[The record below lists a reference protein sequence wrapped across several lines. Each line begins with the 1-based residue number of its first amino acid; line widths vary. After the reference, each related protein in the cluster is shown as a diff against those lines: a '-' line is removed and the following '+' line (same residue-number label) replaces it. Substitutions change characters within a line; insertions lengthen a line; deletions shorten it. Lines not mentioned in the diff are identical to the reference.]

1 MSLTSNG
8 SKKTFTYSLN
18 PLIFLPNPWITPI
31 LNPQFLV
38 NTCMLLSK
46 LEIKGFK
53 SFGDK
58 MVIHFDKGITGV
70 VGPNGCG
77 KSNVVDAIRWVLG
90 EQKSRLL
97 RSDKME
103 NVIFNGTKN
112 RKATN
117 LAEVSLTFENT
128 KNLLPT
134 EYTHVTITRRYYR
147 TGESEYQINGVT
159 CRLKD
164 ITNLFLDTGINS
176 NSYAIIELKM
186 IDELLNDKNNSRR
199 ELFEEAA
206 GISKFKNRKRETLRK
221 LEDTDADLS
230 RVEDLLFE
238 IDKNL
243 KALEKQAKQA
253 AKYFEIKA
261 EYREASINLAKK
273 SLEQLLQSLQEVQNS
288 SQNEA
293 DLKLQLQTQITE
305 LEAQLSA
312 AKAELIG
319 KEKLLASRQK
329 ALNEQVNKI
338 RGFESDKKIKNER
351 LRFLEDRSQA
361 LREQID
367 LDRKSNDR
375 AAFSIRSLEQEK
387 EGAEKLLAEKE
398 VLVSQLREEYD
409 SQKASTTEK
418 QDQHKA
424 LNQQVEKTK
433 EHLYQVGKEVEIKQ
447 IQLSTLKQE
456 LERTSYDDSSQEAN
470 LAEYEI
476 GMNQVKAE
484 LDEAQASH
492 SLLKQKQEE
501 QNQKVEDTNRVV
513 ELIREE
519 LTQISRKLDSKTNEF
534 SLTKSLVENLEGFPE
549 AIKFLKKNPS
559 WGKDVPLL
567 SDLLTTDDRYR
578 ITIENYLE
586 SYLNYYV
593 VDTEAEAIAAIQ
605 LLSDAARGKPNF
617 FILEHFEHFK
627 ASQAQL
633 FSNTIAATEIIEFDE
648 KYSRLINFILDNVYI
663 VQGDYKEFPQG
674 VEGVFLAESGQYIKK
689 RFSLSGG
696 SVGLFEGKRI
706 GRAKNLEKLEKE
718 IKELHKK
725 VSSAR
730 SNLDQKVS
738 ELSKLK
744 EVSFKKASEESQVRI
759 DELNAAFVSVR
770 TKKEQLAE
778 LLSSNANK
786 REDILERI
794 AGLEDRLAVILP
806 QLTVEKEQFELA
818 AEQLASAAEVLEQE
832 NKRLTEKSQL
842 FNQENITYIQQLNR
856 VSAAEQEITFKQSAF
871 ESSKERIEKAQ
882 AELAQ
887 LDAEIK
893 VLLDTNEVKD
903 DELIELYTEKEAIE
917 LGVTEAEK
925 SYYTARGQIDELD
938 NGIRSLQ
945 KSKEGFE
952 QLILSL
958 QAQVTEIRLKMSG
971 MKERLNVEFDLD
983 LDQVMA
989 ENPALDPV
997 FADFKEEELRE
1008 LVRKQKERLDK
1019 IGPINPMAMEA
1030 YDEIKIRYD
1039 FISNQKEDLAKAKL
1053 SLLST
1058 ISEIDLV
1065 AKETFLDAFGKIKEN
1080 FVKVFRSLFT
1090 EQDDCDLTL
1099 VDPDN
1104 PLESAIEIMA
1114 KPKGKRPLTINQL
1127 SGGEKTLTAT
1137 SLLFSIYLL
1146 KPAPFCIFDE
1156 VDAPLD
1162 DANIDKF
1169 NQIIQ
1174 KFSAESQFIIVTH
1187 NKRTMA
1193 STDIIYG
1200 ITMIEAGVSRV
1211 VPVDLRE
1218 LE

>member
-1 MSLTSNG
+1 
-8 SKKTFTYSLN
+8 
-18 PLIFLPNPWITPI
+18 
-31 LNPQFLV
+31 
-38 NTCMLLSK
+38 MLLSK

-77 KSNVVDAIRWVLG
+77 KSNIVDAIRWVLG
-90 EQKSRLL
+90 EQKSRML

-112 RKATN
+112 RKPTN

-147 TGESEYQINGVT
+147 SGESEYQINGVT

-164 ITNLFLDTGINS
+164 INNLFMDTGINS

-243 KALEKQAKQA
+243 KSLEKQAKQA
-253 AKYFEIKA
+253 ARYFEIKA
-261 EYREASINLAKK
+261 DYRIASINLAKK
-273 SLEQLLQSLQEVQNS
+273 SLEQLQLALVDAQSKIQQES
-288 SQNEA
+288 
-293 DLKLQLQTQITE
+293 DHKIGIQTQIAA
-305 LEAQLSA
+305 LEALLSA
-312 AKAELIG
+312 SKSDLIG

-338 RGFESDKKIKNER
+338 RTFESDKRIKNER

-367 LDRKSNDR
+367 QDRKSNER
-375 AAFSIRSLEQEK
+375 AAFAIRSLEQEK
-387 EGAEKLLAEKE
+387 EAAEKILAEKE
-398 VLVSQLREEYD
+398 VLVAHLREEYD
-409 SQKASTTEK
+409 LQKTATVVK
-418 QDQHKA
+418 QEQHKE
-424 LNQQVEKTK
+424 LSQQVSPLKDRV
-433 EHLYQVGKEVEIKQ
+433 YQAGKDVEIKQ

-456 LERTSYDDSSQEAN
+456 LDRTSSDDSSQEASLIDFEQN
-470 LAEYEI
+470 LTHVKSELDQAQQAYEI
-476 GMNQVKAE
+476 LK
-484 LDEAQASH
+484 
-492 SLLKQKQEE
+492 LKQEDQD
-501 QNQKVEDTNRVV
+501 QKVEETNRIV
-513 ELIREE
+513 EMIREE

-534 SLTKSLVENLEGFPE
+534 NLTKSLVENLEGFPE
-549 AIKFLKKNPS
+549 AIKFLKKNQS

-567 SDLLTTDDRYR
+567 SDLLTTDEKYR
-578 ITIENYLE
+578 VTIENYLE
-586 SYLNYYV
+586 NYLNYYV
-593 VDTEAEAIAAIQ
+593 VDTEAEAYAAIQ
-605 LLSDAARGKPNF
+605 LLTDAAKGKANF
-617 FILEHFEHFK
+617 FILEHFEHFSS
-627 ASQAQL
+627 SQAQL
-633 FSNTIAATEIIEFDE
+633 FSNTLAATEIIEFDV
-648 KYSRLINFILDNVYI
+648 KYSRLINYILDNVYI
-663 VQGDYKEFPQG
+663 VQGEYQDFPIQK
-674 VEGVFLAESGQYIKK
+674 EGVFLSESGKYIKK
-689 RFSLSGG
+689 KFSLSGG

-706 GRAKNLEKLEKE
+706 GRAKNLEKLERE

-725 VSSAR
+725 VSTSRA
-730 SNLDQKVS
+730 NLDQKLG
-738 ELSKLK
+738 ELTKLK
-744 EVSFKKASEESQVRI
+744 ELSFKKALEESQARLQ
-759 DELNAAFVSVR
+759 ELNSDFVSVR

-778 LLSSNANK
+778 LLYSNANK
-786 REDILERI
+786 REDILARI
-794 AGLEDRLAVILP
+794 ASIEESLEEIQPKLSK
-806 QLTVEKEQFELA
+806 EKALFEELN
-818 AEQLASAAEVLEQE
+818 EQLIQVTEEVEMISKVLS
-832 NKRLTEKSQL
+832 EKSQL

-856 VSAAEQEITFKQSAF
+856 VSSSEQEIEFKKAAF
-871 ESSKERIEKAQ
+871 ESSKERIEKYQ
-882 AELAQ
+882 EELSQ
-887 LDAEIK
+887 LDNEIK
-893 VLLDTNEVKD
+893 NLLDNNEIKD
-903 DELIELYTEKEAIE
+903 EELIELYTEKEGIE

-925 SYYTARGQIDELD
+925 NYYGGRGEIDELD
-938 NGIRSLQ
+938 TRIRSLQ
-945 KSKEGFE
+945 KAKEGYDE
-952 QLILSL
+952 LVLAL
-958 QAQVTEIRLKMSG
+958 QNQINEVRLKMTG
-971 MKERLNVEFDLD
+971 MNERLNVEFDID
-983 LDQVMA
+983 LETLMS
-989 ENPALDPV
+989 ENPQVDPE
-997 FADFKEEELRE
+997 FEAFKEEDLKE
-1008 LVRKQKERLDK
+1008 LVYRQKDRLER

-1039 FISNQKEDLAKAKL
+1039 FITSQKDDLIQAKV

-1065 AKETFLDAFGKIKEN
+1065 ARETFLDAFGKIKEN
-1080 FVKVFRSLFT
+1080 FVRVFRSLFT
-1090 EQDDCDLTL
+1090 EEDDCDLTL
-1099 VDPDN
+1099 VDPEN

-1169 NQIIQ
+1169 NQIIH

-1218 LE
+1218 LD

>member
-1 MSLTSNG
+1 
-8 SKKTFTYSLN
+8 
-18 PLIFLPNPWITPI
+18 
-31 LNPQFLV
+31 
-38 NTCMLLSK
+38 MLLSK

-90 EQKSRLL
+90 EQKSRML

-112 RKATN
+112 RKPTN
-117 LAEVSLTFENT
+117 MAEVSLTFENT

-164 ITNLFLDTGINS
+164 ITNLFMDTGINS

-221 LEDTDADLS
+221 LEDTDADLA

-243 KALEKQAKQA
+243 KSLEKQAKQA

-261 EYREASINLAKK
+261 DYRLASINLAKK
-273 SLEQLLQSLQEVQNS
+273 SIEQYAQSLIEANSKITQES
-288 SQNEA
+288 
-293 DLKLQLQTQITE
+293 DRKLQVQTQIAD
-305 LEAQLSA
+305 LEAQLSEL
-312 AKAELIG
+312 KAELIH
-319 KEKLLASRQK
+319 KEKLLSSRQK
-329 ALNEQVNKI
+329 TLNEHVNKI
-338 RGFESDKKIKNER
+338 RAFESEKKIKNER

-367 LDRKSNDR
+367 NDRKSNDR
-375 AAFSIRSLEQEK
+375 AGFSIRSLQQEK
-387 EGAEKLLAEKE
+387 ESAEKILGEKE
-398 VLVSQLREEYD
+398 FIVSQLREEYD
-409 SQKASTTEK
+409 AQKLITSEK
-418 QDQHKA
+418 QQAQKEVA
-424 LNQQVEKTK
+424 LRYESLK
-433 EHLYQVGKEVEIKQ
+433 ERVYQLAKEVEIKQ

-456 LERTSYDDSSQEAN
+456 LERTSSDDSSQEAN
-470 LAEYEI
+470 LVEFEDKM
-476 GMNQVKAE
+476 GE
-484 LDEAQASH
+484 LKVQLDAAQSTY
-492 SLLKQKQEE
+492 STLKTKQED
-501 QNQKVEDTNRVV
+501 QDQKIEETNRVI

-519 LTQISRKLDSKTNEF
+519 LTTSSRKLDSKTNEF
-534 SLTKSLVENLEGFPE
+534 NLTKSLVENLEGFPE
-549 AIKFLKKNPS
+549 AIKFLKKNDS
-559 WGKDVPLL
+559 WGKDIPLL
-567 SDLLTTDDRYR
+567 SDLLTTDEKYR
-578 ITIENYLE
+578 VTIENYLE
-586 SYLNYYV
+586 SYMNYYV
-593 VDTEAEAIAAIQ
+593 VDTEAQAIAAIQ
-605 LLSDAARGKPNF
+605 LLSDAARGKANF
-617 FILEHFEHFK
+617 FVLEHFERFK
-627 ASQAQL
+627 PSQSKL
-633 FSNTIAATEIIEFDE
+633 FANAIAATEIIEFDV
-648 KYSRLINFILDNVYI
+648 KYSRLINFILDNVYL
-663 VQGDYKEFPQG
+663 VQGDYKDFPTDPDCI
-674 VEGVFLAESGQYIKK
+674 FLSETGKYTK
-689 RFSLSGG
+689 RKFSLSGG

-706 GRAKNLEKLEKE
+706 GRAKNLEKLDKE
-718 IKELHKK
+718 IKDLSKK
-725 VSSAR
+725 VSTTR
-730 SNLDQKVS
+730 SNLDQK
-738 ELSKLK
+738 LSDLLKLK
-744 EVSFKKASEESQVRI
+744 EVSYKKALEESQLAI
-759 DELNAAFVSVR
+759 NELNSAYVSIR

-786 REDILERI
+786 REDILDRI
-794 AGLEDRLAVILP
+794 TNLEDSLTDIQPRL
-806 QLTVEKEQFELA
+806 TEEKEQFDGL
-818 AEQLASAAEVLEQE
+818 AEQVGLLTEEVEAE
-832 NKRLTEKSQL
+832 NKRLAEKSQS
-842 FNQENITYIQQLNR
+842 FNQENITYIQQVNR
-856 VSAAEQEITFKQSAF
+856 VNSLEQEIEFKQNAF
-871 ESSKERIEKAQ
+871 ESSKERIEKSQ
-882 AELAQ
+882 AELAT
-887 LDAEIK
+887 LDSEIK
-893 VLLDTNEVKD
+893 SLLDNNEIKD
-903 DELIELYTEKEAIE
+903 DELIELYSEKESIE
-917 LGVTEAEK
+917 QGVTEAEK
-925 SYYTARGQIDELD
+925 DYYGARGLIDETD
-938 NGIRSLQ
+938 TRIRSLQ
-945 KSKEGFE
+945 KSKEGFDH
-952 QLILSL
+952 LLSEL
-958 QAQVTEIRLKMSG
+958 QNAINEIKLKMSG
-971 MKERLNVEFDLD
+971 MKERLSVEFEID
-983 LDQVMA
+983 LDQLME
-989 ENPALDPV
+989 ENPALDPE
-997 FADFKEEELRE
+997 FADFAEEELRD
-1008 LVRKQKERLDK
+1008 LVRKQKERLEK

-1039 FISNQKEDLAKAKL
+1039 FITGQKADLVKAKE

-1058 ISEIDLV
+1058 ISEIDQV
-1065 AKETFLDAFGKIKEN
+1065 AKDTFLDAFGKIKEN

-1104 PLESAIEIMA
+1104 PLESPIEIMA

-1174 KFSAESQFIIVTH
+1174 KFSSESQFIIVTH

-1193 STDIIYG
+1193 STDIMYG
-1200 ITMIEAGVSRV
+1200 VTMIEAGVSRV

-1218 LE
+1218 LA

>member
-1 MSLTSNG
+1 
-8 SKKTFTYSLN
+8 
-18 PLIFLPNPWITPI
+18 
-31 LNPQFLV
+31 
-38 NTCMLLSK
+38 MLLSK

-90 EQKSRLL
+90 EQKSRML

-112 RKATN
+112 RKPTN

-147 TGESEYQINGVT
+147 SGDSEYQINGVT

-206 GISKFKNRKRETLRK
+206 GISKFKTRKRETLRK

-243 KALEKQAKQA
+243 KSLEKQAKQA

-261 EYREASINLAKK
+261 DYRVASINLAKK
-273 SLEQLLQSLQEVQNS
+273 SLEQLQLALVDAHKKIQQESDQKIS
-288 SQNEA
+288 IQA
-293 DLKLQLQTQITE
+293 KITS
-305 LEAQLSA
+305 LEAQLSSC
-312 AKAELIG
+312 KSDLIG
-319 KEKLLASRQK
+319 KEKLLAARQK
-329 ALNEQVNKI
+329 TLNEQVNRI
-338 RGFESDKKIKNER
+338 RTFESDKKIKNER
-351 LRFLEDRSQA
+351 LRFLEDRSQI
-361 LREQID
+361 LREQIEQ
-367 LDRKSNDR
+367 DRKSNER
-375 AAFSIRSLEQEK
+375 AAFAIRSLEQEK
-387 EGAEKLLAEKE
+387 ESAEKILLEKE
-398 VLVSQLREEYD
+398 AWVTQLREAYD
-409 SQKASTTEK
+409 LQKTVVSAK
-418 QDQHKA
+418 QEQHKK
-424 LNQQVEKTK
+424 LGLHVEKVK
-433 EHLYQVGKEVEIKQ
+433 EHVYQIGKEVEIKQ
-447 IQLSTLKQE
+447 IQLTTLKQD
-456 LERTSYDDSSQEAN
+456 LDRTSTDDSSQEAN
-470 LAEYEI
+470 LFSFEQKLAL
-476 GMNQVKAE
+476 VKDQ
-484 LDEAQASH
+484 LDEAQNEFDILH
-492 SLLKQKQEE
+492 SKQED
-501 QNQKVEDTNRVV
+501 QNIKIEETTRIV

-519 LTQISRKLDSKTNEF
+519 LTQVSRKLDSKTNEF
-534 SLTKSLVENLEGFPE
+534 NLTKSLVENLEGFPE

-559 WGKDVPLL
+559 WGKDFPLL
-567 SDLLTTDDRYR
+567 SDLLTTDEKYR
-578 ITIENYLE
+578 VTIENYLE
-586 SYLNYYV
+586 NYLNYYV
-593 VDTEAEAIAAIQ
+593 VDTEAEAISAIQ
-605 LLSDAARGKPNF
+605 LLSDSAKGKANF
-617 FILEHFEHFK
+617 FILDHFEHFSP
-627 ASQAQL
+627 SQTQL
-633 FSNTIAATEIIEFDE
+633 FPNARAATEIIEFDL
-648 KYSRLINFILDNVYI
+648 KYSRLINFILDNVYLI
-663 VQGDYKEFPQG
+663 QGEFQDFPIQK
-674 VEGVFLAESGQYIKK
+674 EGVFLSESGKYIKK
-689 RFSLSGG
+689 KFSLAGG

-718 IKELHKK
+718 IKDLQKK
-725 VSSAR
+725 ASSSRA
-730 SNLDQKVS
+730 NLDQKLS
-738 ELSKLK
+738 DLSKMK
-744 EVSFKKASEESQVRI
+744 EFTFKKDLEESQKRLQALTS
-759 DELNAAFVSVR
+759 EFVSVR

-786 REDILERI
+786 REDISARIISIEESLSNIEPKLVVEKHAFDELNEQLEHLSLE
-794 AGLEDRLAVILP
+794 LEDASKIL
-806 QLTVEKEQFELA
+806 F
-818 AEQLASAAEVLEQE
+818 
-832 NKRLTEKSQL
+832 EKSQL
-842 FNQENITYIQQLNR
+842 FNQENITYIQQQNR
-856 VSAAEQEITFKQSAF
+856 VSSAEQEIEFKQAAF
-871 ESSKERIEKAQ
+871 ESSTKRIEKSQ
-882 AELAQ
+882 QELQQ
-887 LDAEIK
+887 LDLEIK
-893 VLLDTNEVKD
+893 SLLDTNEVKD
-903 DELIELYTEKEAIE
+903 EELLDLYSEKEEIE

-925 SYYTARGQIDELD
+925 SYYDGRGLIDTYD
-938 NGIRSLQ
+938 SQIRSLQ
-945 KSKEGFE
+945 KTKEGYDE
-952 QLILSL
+952 LILAL
-958 QAQVTEIRLKMSG
+958 QSQVNELRLKMAG

-983 LDQVMA
+983 LEILIA
-989 ENPALDPV
+989 ENPNLD
-997 FADFKEEELRE
+997 EEFLEFTENDLKE
-1008 LVRKQKERLDK
+1008 LVKKQKDRLDK

-1039 FISNQKEDLAKAKL
+1039 FISTQKEDLIKAKE

-1065 AKETFLDAFGKIKEN
+1065 ARETFLDAFEKIKEN
-1080 FVKVFRSLFT
+1080 FIRVFRSLFT

-1104 PLESAIEIMA
+1104 PLESSIEIMA

-1174 KFSAESQFIIVTH
+1174 KFSSESQFIIVTH

-1218 LE
+1218 LD

>member
-1 MSLTSNG
+1 
-8 SKKTFTYSLN
+8 
-18 PLIFLPNPWITPI
+18 
-31 LNPQFLV
+31 
-38 NTCMLLSK
+38 MLLSK

-112 RKATN
+112 RKPTN

-147 TGESEYQINGVT
+147 SGESEYLINGVT

-261 EYREASINLAKK
+261 EYREVSINLAKK
-273 SLEQLLQSLQEVQNS
+273 SLEQLLQTLHKAQSS

-293 DLKLQLQTQITE
+293 DLKLQLQTKITD
-305 LEAQLSA
+305 LEAKLSA
-312 AKAELIG
+312 SKTELIG

-329 ALNEQVNKI
+329 SLNDHVNKI
-338 RGFESDKKIKNER
+338 RGFESDKRIKNER
-351 LRFLEDRSQA
+351 LRFLEDRSQV

-367 LDRKSNDR
+367 QDRKSNDR

-398 VLVSQLREEYD
+398 VLVTQLREEYD
-409 SQKASTTEK
+409 LQKKSTTEK
-418 QDQHKA
+418 QEQHKE
-424 LNQQVEKTK
+424 LNQRVERIKEQV
-433 EHLYQVGKEVEIKQ
+433 YQVGKEVEIKQ

-456 LERTSYDDSSQEAN
+456 LERTSSNDSSQEAN
-470 LAEYEI
+470 LAGFEL
-476 GMNQVKAE
+476 GMNEVKVR
-484 LDEAQASH
+484 LDVAQESH
-492 SLLKQKQEE
+492 RLLMQKQEDHE
-501 QNQKVEDTNRVV
+501 QKVEETNRVV

-519 LTQISRKLDSKTNEF
+519 LTQISRKLDAKTNEF
-534 SLTKSLVENLEGFPE
+534 NLTKSLVENLEGFPE

-567 SDLLTTDDRYR
+567 SDLLSTDERYR

-593 VDTEAEAIAAIQ
+593 VDTEVEAIAAIQ
-605 LLSDAARGKPNF
+605 LLSDAARGKANF
-617 FILEHFEHFK
+617 FILEKFEDFK
-627 ASQAQL
+627 ASHSQL
-633 FSNTIAATEIIEFDE
+633 FSNAIAATEIIEFDI
-648 KYSRLINFILDNVYI
+648 KYSRLINFILDNVYL
-663 VQGDYKEFPQG
+663 VQGEFKDFPQG
-674 VEGVFLAESGQYIKK
+674 ADGVFLSESGQYIKK
-689 RFSLSGG
+689 KFSLSGG

-718 IKELHKK
+718 IKELQKK
-725 VSSAR
+725 VGLTR

-738 ELSKLK
+738 ELTKLK
-744 EVSFKKASEESQVRI
+744 EVSFKKVLAESQASI
-759 DELNAAFVSVR
+759 ADLNSAFVSVR

-786 REDILERI
+786 REDILDRI
-794 AGLEDRLAVILP
+794 ASIDERLEMILP
-806 QLTVEKEQFELA
+806 QLSTEKEQFEYLS
-818 AEQLASAAEVLEQE
+818 EQLAIAAEDLDRESTRQA
-832 NKRLTEKSQL
+832 EKSQL

-856 VSAAEQEITFKQSAF
+856 VSAAEQEINFKQTAF
-871 ESSKERIEKAQ
+871 ESSKERIERAQ
-882 AELAQ
+882 TELSQ

-893 VLLDTNEVKD
+893 ALFDTNEIKD
-903 DELIELYTEKEAIE
+903 DELIELYNEKESIE

-925 SYYTARGQIDELD
+925 SYYAARGQIDDLD
-938 NGIRSLQ
+938 NDIRSLQ

-983 LDQVMA
+983 LDQIMA
-989 ENPALDPV
+989 ENPELDPIFV
-997 FADFKEEELRE
+997 DFKEEELRE
-1008 LVRKQKERLDK
+1008 LARKQKDRLEK

-1039 FISNQKEDLAKAKL
+1039 FINNQKEDLDKAKQ

-1058 ISEIDLV
+1058 ISEIDVV

-1218 LE
+1218 LD

>member
-1 MSLTSNG
+1 
-8 SKKTFTYSLN
+8 
-18 PLIFLPNPWITPI
+18 
-31 LNPQFLV
+31 
-38 NTCMLLSK
+38 MLLSK

-112 RKATN
+112 RKPTN

-164 ITNLFLDTGINS
+164 ITSLFLDTGINS

-261 EYREASINLAKK
+261 EYREISINLAKK
-273 SLEQLLQSLQEVQNS
+273 SLEQLLQNLHKAQNS

-293 DLKLQLQTQITE
+293 DLKLQLQTKITD
-305 LEAQLSA
+305 LEAKLSTS
-312 AKAELIG
+312 KAELIG

-329 ALNEQVNKI
+329 SLNDHLNKI

-351 LRFLEDRSQA
+351 LRFLEDRSQV

-367 LDRKSNDR
+367 QDRKSNDR
-375 AAFSIRSLEQEK
+375 AEFSIRSLAQEK
-387 EGAEKLLAEKE
+387 EGAEKLLTEKE
-398 VLVSQLREEYD
+398 VLVSQLRDEYEL
-409 SQKASTTEK
+409 QKARTNETQE
-418 QDQHKA
+418 QHKE
-424 LNQQVEKTK
+424 LNQQVERVK
-433 EHLYQVGKEVEIKQ
+433 EQVYQVGKEVEIKQ

-456 LERTSYDDSSQEAN
+456 LERTSSNDSSQEAS
-470 LAEYEI
+470 LAEFEL
-476 GMNQVKAE
+476 GMNEVKVR
-484 LDEAQASH
+484 LDVAQDSH
-492 SLLKQKQEE
+492 RLLLQKQEDHE
-501 QNQKVEDTNRVV
+501 LKVEETNRVV

-534 SLTKSLVENLEGFPE
+534 NLTKSLVENLEGFPE

-559 WGKDVPLL
+559 WGKDIPLL
-567 SDLLTTDDRYR
+567 SDLLSTDERYR
-578 ITIENYLE
+578 VTIENYLE

-593 VDTEAEAIAAIQ
+593 VETEAEAIAAIQ
-605 LLSDAARGKPNF
+605 LLSDAARGKANF
-617 FILEHFEHFK
+617 FILEQFESFK
-627 ASQAQL
+627 ASHSQF
-633 FSNTIAATEIIEFDE
+633 FSNAIAATEIIEFDV
-648 KYSRLINFILDNVYI
+648 KYSRLINFILDNVYL
-663 VQGDYKEFPQG
+663 VQGEYKDFPQG
-674 VEGVFLAESGQYIKK
+674 ADGVFLSESGQYIKK
-689 RFSLSGG
+689 KFSLSGG

-718 IKELHKK
+718 INELQKK
-725 VSSAR
+725 VSLTR
-730 SNLDQKVS
+730 SKLDQKVS
-738 ELSKLK
+738 ELIKLK
-744 EVSFKKASEESQVRI
+744 EVSFKKALVESQASI
-759 DELNAAFVSVR
+759 AELNSAFVSVR

-778 LLSSNANK
+778 LLSSNATK

-794 AGLEDRLAVILP
+794 ASLEERLEIILP
-806 QLTVEKEQFELA
+806 QLSTEKEKFEYFSGKLAIA
-818 AEQLASAAEVLEQE
+818 AEDLERESNLQ
-832 NKRLTEKSQL
+832 TEKSQL

-856 VSAAEQEITFKQSAF
+856 VSAAEQEINFKQTAF
-871 ESSKERIEKAQ
+871 ESSRERIERAQ
-882 AELAQ
+882 TELAQ

-893 VLLDTNEVKD
+893 ALFDTNEIKD
-903 DELIELYTEKEAIE
+903 DELIELYNEKESIE

-925 SYYTARGQIDELD
+925 NYYAARGQIDDLD
-938 NGIRSLQ
+938 NGIRGLQ

-989 ENPALDPV
+989 ENPSVDTI
-997 FADFKEEELRE
+997 FIDFKEDELRE
-1008 LVRKQKERLDK
+1008 LARKQKDRLEK

-1039 FISNQKEDLAKAKL
+1039 FIYNQKEDLVKAKQA
-1053 SLLST
+1053 LLST

-1211 VPVDLRE
+1211 VAVDLRE
-1218 LE
+1218 LD

>member
-1 MSLTSNG
+1 
-8 SKKTFTYSLN
+8 
-18 PLIFLPNPWITPI
+18 
-31 LNPQFLV
+31 
-38 NTCMLLSK
+38 MLLSK

-90 EQKSRLL
+90 EQKTRML

-112 RKATN
+112 RKPSN

-164 ITNLFLDTGINS
+164 ITNLFMDTGINS

-206 GISKFKNRKRETLRK
+206 GISKFKTRKKETLRK
-221 LEDTDADLS
+221 LEDTDDDLA
-230 RVEDLLFE
+230 RVEDLLYE

-243 KALEKQAKQA
+243 KSLEKQAKQT

-261 EYREASINLAKK
+261 DYRKASINLAKK
-273 SLEQLLQSLQEVQNS
+273 SIEKYAQNLIEAS
-288 SQNEA
+288 AKIQNES
-293 DLKLQLQTQITE
+293 DRKLELTTQITDQ
-305 LEAQLSA
+305 EALLSQF
-312 AKAELIG
+312 KADLIH

-329 ALNEQVNKI
+329 TLNEHVNKI
-338 RGFESDKKIKNER
+338 RSFESEKKIKNER
-351 LRFLEDRSQA
+351 MRFLEDRSQA

-367 LDRKSNDR
+367 TDRKSNDR
-375 AAFSIRSLEQEK
+375 AGFSIRSLQQER
-387 EGAEKLLAEKE
+387 ESAEKILAEKE
-398 VLVSQLREEYD
+398 HIVTELREQFD
-409 SQKASTTEK
+409 AQKSISSEK
-418 QDQHKA
+418 QLAHKEQ
-424 LNQQVEKTK
+424 LLRFESLK
-433 EHLYQVGKEVEIKQ
+433 ERVYQLGKDVEIKQ

-456 LERTSYDDSSQEAN
+456 LERTSSDDSSQEAN
-470 LAEYEI
+470 LVEFEDKLV
-476 GMNQVKAE
+476 GLKAE
-484 LDEAQASH
+484 LDDATDAFSK
-492 SLLKQKQEE
+492 LKAKQED
-501 QNQKVEDTNRVV
+501 QDQKIEETNRVI
-513 ELIREE
+513 EMIREE
-519 LTQISRKLDSKTNEF
+519 LTTSSRKLDSKTNEYN
-534 SLTKSLVENLEGFPE
+534 LTKSLVENLEGFPE
-549 AIKFLKKNPS
+549 AIKFLKKNDS
-559 WGKDVPLL
+559 WGKDIPLL
-567 SDLLTTDDRYR
+567 SDLLATDEKYR
-578 ITIENYLE
+578 VTIENYLE
-586 SYLNYYV
+586 GYMNYYV
-593 VDTEAEAIAAIQ
+593 VETEAQAIAAIQ
-605 LLSDAARGKPNF
+605 LLSDAARGKANF
-617 FILEHFEHFK
+617 FVLEHFERFK
-627 ASQAQL
+627 PGHSKL
-633 FSNTIAATEIIEFDE
+633 FANAIAATEIIEFDV

-663 VQGDYKEFPQG
+663 VQGEYKDFPQDSDC
-674 VEGVFLAESGQYIKK
+674 VFLSEAGKYTK
-689 RFSLSGG
+689 RKFSLSGG

-706 GRAKNLEKLEKE
+706 GRAKNLEKLDRE
-718 IKELHKK
+718 IKELGKK
-725 VSSAR
+725 VSSTR
-730 SNLDQKVS
+730 SNLDQK
-738 ELSKLK
+738 LSDLMKLK
-744 EVSFKKASEESQVRI
+744 EVSHKKTLEESQNRI
-759 DELNAAFVSVR
+759 SELNSNYVSLR

-778 LLSSNANK
+778 LLSSNVHK
-786 REDILERI
+786 REDILDRI
-794 AGLEDRLAVILP
+794 AGIEESLADILP
-806 QLTVEKEQFELA
+806 QLTEEKTAFDGM
-818 AEQLASAAEVLEQE
+818 AEQAAVLSEEVEIESKKLSD
-832 NKRLTEKSQL
+832 KSQS
-842 FNQENITYIQQLNR
+842 FNQENITYIQQVNR
-856 VSAAEQEITFKQSAF
+856 VNSLEQEIEFKQNAF
-871 ESSKERIEKAQ
+871 DSSKERIEKSQ
-882 AELAQ
+882 SELAQ

-893 VLLDTNEVKD
+893 VLLDNNEIKD
-903 DELIELYTEKEAIE
+903 DELIELYSEKENIE
-917 LGVTEAEK
+917 KGVTEAEK
-925 SYYTARGQIDELD
+925 DYYGARGLIDETD
-938 NGIRSLQ
+938 TKIRSLQ
-945 KSKEGFE
+945 KSKEGFD
-952 QLILSL
+952 LLL
-958 QAQVTEIRLKMSG
+958 QELQNSINEIKLKMSG
-971 MKERLNVEFDLD
+971 MKERLSVEFELD
-983 LDQVMA
+983 LDALM
-989 ENPALDPV
+989 EESRELDPEFLD
-997 FADFKEEELRE
+997 FAEEELRD
-1008 LVRKQKERLDK
+1008 LVRRQKERLEK

-1039 FISNQKEDLAKAKL
+1039 FISGQKEDLVKAKE
-1053 SLLST
+1053 SLLAT

-1065 AKETFLDAFGKIKEN
+1065 ARETFLDAFGKIKEN
-1080 FVKVFRSLFT
+1080 FIKVFRSLFT

-1099 VDPDN
+1099 VDPSN
-1104 PLESAIEIMA
+1104 PLESPIEIMA

-1174 KFSAESQFIIVTH
+1174 RFSGESQFIIVTH

-1218 LE
+1218 LA

>member
-1 MSLTSNG
+1 
-8 SKKTFTYSLN
+8 
-18 PLIFLPNPWITPI
+18 
-31 LNPQFLV
+31 
-38 NTCMLLSK
+38 
-46 LEIKGFK
+46 
-53 SFGDK
+53 

-77 KSNVVDAIRWVLG
+77 KSNIVDAIRWVLG
-90 EQKSRLL
+90 EQKSRML

-112 RKATN
+112 RKPTN

-147 TGESEYQINGVT
+147 SGESEYQINGVT

-164 ITNLFLDTGINS
+164 INNLFMDTGINS

-243 KALEKQAKQA
+243 KSLEKQAKQA
-253 AKYFEIKA
+253 ARYFEIKA
-261 EYREASINLAKK
+261 DYRIASINLAKK
-273 SLEQLLQSLQEVQNS
+273 SLEQLQLALVDAQSKIQQES
-288 SQNEA
+288 
-293 DLKLQLQTQITE
+293 DHKIGIQTQIAA
-305 LEAQLSA
+305 LEALLSA
-312 AKAELIG
+312 SKSDLIG

-338 RGFESDKKIKNER
+338 RTFESDKRIKNER

-367 LDRKSNDR
+367 QDRKSNER
-375 AAFSIRSLEQEK
+375 AAFAIRSLEQEK
-387 EGAEKLLAEKE
+387 EAAEKILAEKE
-398 VLVSQLREEYD
+398 VLVAHLREEYD
-409 SQKASTTEK
+409 LQKTATVVK
-418 QDQHKA
+418 QEQHKE
-424 LNQQVEKTK
+424 LSQQVSQLKDRV
-433 EHLYQVGKEVEIKQ
+433 YQAGKDVEIKQ

-456 LERTSYDDSSQEAN
+456 LDRTSSDDSSQEASLIDFEQN
-470 LAEYEI
+470 LTHVKSELDQAQQAYEI
-476 GMNQVKAE
+476 LK
-484 LDEAQASH
+484 
-492 SLLKQKQEE
+492 LKQEDQD
-501 QNQKVEDTNRVV
+501 QKVEETNRIV
-513 ELIREE
+513 EMIREE

-534 SLTKSLVENLEGFPE
+534 NLTKSLVENLEGFPE
-549 AIKFLKKNPS
+549 AIKFLKKNQS

-567 SDLLTTDDRYR
+567 SDLLTTDEKYR
-578 ITIENYLE
+578 VTIENYLE
-586 SYLNYYV
+586 NYLNYYV
-593 VDTEAEAIAAIQ
+593 VDTEAEAYAAIQ
-605 LLSDAARGKPNF
+605 LLTDAAKGKANF
-617 FILEHFEHFK
+617 FILEHFEHFSS
-627 ASQAQL
+627 SQAQL
-633 FSNTIAATEIIEFDE
+633 FSNTLAATEIIEFDV
-648 KYSRLINFILDNVYI
+648 KYSRLINYILDNVYI
-663 VQGDYKEFPQG
+663 VQGEYQDFPIQK
-674 VEGVFLAESGQYIKK
+674 EGVFLSESGKYIKK
-689 RFSLSGG
+689 KFSLSGG

-706 GRAKNLEKLEKE
+706 GRAKNLEKLERE

-725 VSSAR
+725 VSTSRA
-730 SNLDQKVS
+730 NLDQKLG
-738 ELSKLK
+738 ELTKLK
-744 EVSFKKASEESQVRI
+744 ELSFKKALEESQARLQ
-759 DELNAAFVSVR
+759 ELNSDFVSVR

-778 LLSSNANK
+778 LLYSNANK
-786 REDILERI
+786 REDILARI
-794 AGLEDRLAVILP
+794 ASIEESLEEIQPKLSK
-806 QLTVEKEQFELA
+806 EKALFEELN
-818 AEQLASAAEVLEQE
+818 EQLIQVTEEVEMISKVLS
-832 NKRLTEKSQL
+832 EKSQL

-856 VSAAEQEITFKQSAF
+856 VSSSEQEIEFKKAAF
-871 ESSKERIEKAQ
+871 ESSKERIEKSQ
-882 AELAQ
+882 EELSQ
-887 LDAEIK
+887 LDNEIK
-893 VLLDTNEVKD
+893 NLLDNNEIKD
-903 DELIELYTEKEAIE
+903 EELIELYTEKEGIE

-925 SYYTARGQIDELD
+925 NYYGGRGEIDELD
-938 NGIRSLQ
+938 TRIRSLQ
-945 KSKEGFE
+945 KAKEGYDE
-952 QLILSL
+952 LVLAL
-958 QAQVTEIRLKMSG
+958 QNQINEVRLKMTG
-971 MKERLNVEFDLD
+971 MNERLNVEFDID
-983 LDQVMA
+983 LETLMS
-989 ENPALDPV
+989 ENPQVDPE
-997 FADFKEEELRE
+997 FEAFKEEDLKE
-1008 LVRKQKERLDK
+1008 LVYRQKDRLER

-1039 FISNQKEDLAKAKL
+1039 FITSQKDDLIQAKV

-1065 AKETFLDAFGKIKEN
+1065 ARETFLDAFGKIKEN
-1080 FVKVFRSLFT
+1080 FVRVFRSLFT
-1090 EQDDCDLTL
+1090 EEDDCDLTL
-1099 VDPDN
+1099 VDPEN

-1169 NQIIQ
+1169 NQIIH

-1218 LE
+1218 LD